1 MKKLLLILVVALTA
15 CGGPATGPATI
26 TGHVENPAG
35 EEVEIYYVKEFVTNT
50 REEAMA
56 ILDENNRFSAS
67 LPLEEPRLVSV
78 RIPRRSISLYLE
90 PGAEVNVSFDA
101 DDTTQM
107 PDIEGDLIPENR
119 VLAGYNAD
127 VANKYARMTVLSRA
141 EDMDPNEFRQYVNEI
156 WEEKLNYLEND
167 VRYDELNE
175 DFLSIMRANIQ
186 YEKLGQLM
194 EYPMAA
200 AHFRE
205 LDSPMDL
212 PEDYYDF
219 LDDASTFDDQYTNL
233 SSYVAFLNAYQNYM
247 MEKNEPS
254 EGYGDRDYYEIMFEQ
269 SYDAFSGE
277 TRDIALA
284 GAVISM
290 IRYGDFELA
299 GEHYEQFM
307 DLATSDKFK
316 ELVDAEYQQ
325 ALDLS
330 PGKPAP
336 EFTLTDIN
344 GEEVSLSDFSGQV
357 VYLDFWAS
365 WCGPC
370 MREVPYARELKTR
383 MEGHDDL
390 VFLYISV
397 DTDEEA
403 WRSKVAE
410 ENIKGVHLNV
420 SGFSHE
426 VPASYNLRGVPTFY
440 LIGRDGHII
449 DNRPPRPSHE
459 DIDEVLL
466 AALEE

>member
-1 MKKLLLILVVALTA
+1 MKQILLILAVALAA
-15 CGGPATGPATI
+15 CSRPASDQAII

-50 REEAMA
+50 REEVMA
-56 ILDENNRFSAS
+56 PLDESNRFSAS

-90 PGAEVNVSFDA
+90 PGAEVNVIFDA
-101 DDTTQM
+101 DDTTDI
-107 PDIEGDLIPENR
+107 PGIEGDLVAENR
-119 VLAGYNAD
+119 LLAGYNAD

-141 EDMDPNEFRQYVNEI
+141 DEMGPDEFRLYVNDI
-156 WEEKLNYLEND
+156 YEEKLNYLEND
-167 VRYDELNE
+167 VRFDELSE
-175 DFLSIMRANIQ
+175 YFVAMMRSNMR
-186 YEKLGQLM
+186 YEKFTHLM

-200 AHFRE
+200 AHFRG
-205 LDSPMDL
+205 LDSPPDL
-212 PEDYYDF
+212 PDGYYDF
-219 LDDASTFDDQYTNL
+219 LDEAEIFGDQHTTL
-233 SSYVAFLNAYQNYM
+233 SSYVAFLNVYQNYM
-247 MEKNEPS
+247 MQQNEPE
-254 EGYGDRDYYEIMFEQ
+254 EGYGDGDYYEILFKQ
-269 SYDAFSGE
+269 SYDAFTGE

-290 IRYGDFELA
+290 IRFGDFELA
-299 GEHYEQFM
+299 GEHHAQFM
-307 DLATSDKFK
+307 DLANSDKYK
-316 ELVDAEYQQ
+316 DLVDAEYQQ
-325 ALDLS
+325 VLDLS

-344 GEEVSLSDFSGQV
+344 GEEVSLSDFRGQV

-370 MREVPYARELKTR
+370 MQQVPYARELKKR
-383 MEGHDDL
+383 MEDHDDL

-410 ENIKGVHLNV
+410 ENIQGVHLNV
-420 SGFSHE
+420 PGFSHE

-440 LIGRDGHII
+440 LIGRDGNIV

-459 DIDEVLL
+459 NIDEVLL